1 MSAATGAVVI
11 VGGTRGLGKALAAAY
26 VQRGAEVVVT
36 GREAGSAEAVA
47 TEVGAAAGIGLDLCN
62 FHGIADA
69 FEDIGPV
76 RRLAL
81 AAIER
86 DANSGRDYDVDRAS
100 RLVTL
105 KLVGYTE
112 VVHRLAERFVNEG
125 SILLFGG
132 LAKERPYPGSTT
144 ITTVNGAVPAM
155 VRTFA
160 LELAPIRVNALHPGI
175 VADTETWQGQQ
186 DVLDETLARTPTGR
200 LVQTADV
207 VDASLFLLENSSMNG
222 VNLAVDGGWLL
233 S

>member
-1 MSAATGAVVI
+1 MSAAEAAVVV
-11 VGGTRGLGKALAAAY
+11 VGGTRGLGKALALAY
-26 VQRGAEVVVT
+26 VQRGAEVVLT
-36 GREAGSAEAVA
+36 GRNASSAQAA
-47 TEVGAAAGIGLDLCN
+47 ANEVGAAGAVALDLCDL
-62 FHGIADA
+62 HGIAGA
-69 FEDIGPV
+69 LQPIGPV
-76 RRLAL
+76 RRLVL

-86 DANSGRDYDVDRAS
+86 DANTVLDYDVDRAS

-112 VVHRLAERFVNEG
+112 VVHQLAERFVSDG

-175 VADTETWQGQQ
+175 VADTDTWQGQQ
-186 DVLDETLARTPTGR
+186 DVLDATLARTPTGR
-200 LVQTADV
+200 LVQTTDV
-207 VDASLFLLENSSMNG
+207 VDASLFLLENPSING
-222 VNLAVDGGWLL
+222 VNLPVDGGWLL
-233 S
+233 P